1 MPRRLGQHFLADTR
15 YQQRITEALHLTAS
29 DTVLEIGAGRG
40 AMTRWLA
47 EQAGRVIAVELDPLL
62 VTDLRRTFSD
72 HPHVEILEGDILRVP
87 LPPGRM
93 RCFGNLPYY
102 ITAPILLKLFEHAAQ
117 FDEIVVMV
125 QREVG
130 ERIVAQPGS
139 RDYAFLSVTAQFYT
153 RPKLLFTIPPGAF
166 KPAPK
171 VESALVRMVVEPR
184 GAVDPAFFRMVKAA
198 FAQKRKTL
206 FNNLKPVY
214 GEERARHALE
224 RTGIDG
230 RSRAE
235 QLPLD
240 RFQELFLALG
250 AGG

>member
-1 MPRRLGQHFLADTR
+1 MPRRLGQHFLADPR
-15 YQQRITEALHLTAS
+15 YQQRITDALHLTGNE
-29 DTVLEIGAGRG
+29 TVLEIGAGRG

-47 EQAGRVIAVELDPLL
+47 ERAGRVIAVELDPLL
-62 VTDLRRTFSD
+62 VAELHRTFSEN
-72 HPHVEILEGDILRVP
+72 PRVEIVEGDVLRVP
-87 LPPGRM
+87 IPAGRM

-102 ITAPILLKLFEHAAQ
+102 ITAPILLRLFEHAAQ

-125 QREVG
+125 QKEVG
-130 ERIVAQPGS
+130 ERIAAKPGS

-166 KPAPK
+166 QPPPK

-184 GAVDPAFFRMVKAA
+184 GTPDPEFFRLLKAA

-214 GEERARHALE
+214 GAETARLALE

-235 QLPLD
+235 QLPLE
-240 RFQELFLALG
+240 RFQDLFLALG

>member
-1 MPRRLGQHFLADTR
+1 MPRRLGQHFLADQR
-15 YQQRITEALHLTAS
+15 YQQRIAEALHLTGA

-47 EQAGRVIAVELDPLL
+47 ESAGRVIAVELDPLL
-62 VTDLRRTFSD
+62 VAELRRAFGD
-72 HPHVEILEGDILRVP
+72 HPNVEILEGDILTVP

-93 RCFGNLPYY
+93 RCFGNIPYY
-102 ITAPILLKLFEHAAQ
+102 ITAPILLRLFEHAAQ

-166 KPAPK
+166 QPAPK

-184 GAVDPAFFRMVKAA
+184 GAADPEFFRLLKAA

-214 GEERARHALE
+214 GEERARKALQ

-230 RSRAE
+230 HSRAE
-235 QLPLD
+235 QLPLE

-250 AGG
+250 LGG

>member
-1 MPRRLGQHFLADTR
+1 MPRRLGQHFLADSR
-15 YQQRITEALHLTAS
+15 YQQRIAEALHLTSA

-47 EQAGRVIAVELDPLL
+47 ERAGRVIAVELDPLL
-62 VTDLRRTFSD
+62 VADLRRTFSD
-72 HPHVEILEGDILRVP
+72 HPGVEIVAGDILTVS
-87 LPPGRM
+87 LPAGRM

-102 ITAPILLKLFEHAAQ
+102 ITAPILLRLFEHAEQ
-117 FDEIVVMV
+117 FDEILVMV

-166 KPAPK
+166 QPPPK

-184 GAVDPAFFRMVKAA
+184 GAADPAFFRLLKAA

-214 GEERARHALE
+214 GAEAARLALE

-235 QLPLD
+235 QLPLE
-240 RFQELFLALG
+240 RFQDLFRALSV
-250 AGG
+250 GG